1 MLAFRYL
8 IGVSVGAII
17 ALSHGGEATSQQLLS
32 LRKFQ
37 STPGVSHSRE
47 KVAQSRSSA
56 NSQPAFG
63 LTQIPTLKTP
73 QPASGSQETSAQ
85 QNSQPASSPQETSAP
100 QNITPS
106 SNPLMFPTEPSEVN
120 VEQVQP
126 ITLEQAVGIARRNNP
141 SLQEALLTLE
151 RTREALRE
159 ALAAR
164 YPNLS
169 TQLNLSRSYEDSGG
183 VGGIGGVGNVGGDT
197 GLQQGLPNQQTTG
210 DQQAPAN
217 QQTNG
222 NQLTPANQ
230 QTNGNQQAPG
240 NQQTSNT
247 NNDTAISAV
256 DNQQSSDN
264 NNDTAISQET
274 TEDQQTTEDEQ
285 IFNQPISNEEE
296 DAASDFLTTTLQLSY
311 NLYTG
316 GRRDAQIE
324 AAEQQV
330 RFNLLQV
337 EQVVEQLRLD
347 VANAYYDVQQAQS
360 QVQINQASVEA
371 AQQSVRDAQS
381 QLEAGLGT
389 RFDVLQARV
398 QLANNRQQLRRSRS
412 QLRIVRRQFTQQL
425 GLGQQAEVTAMGSPE
440 VAGSWDLSLQ
450 ESIIQAYQNRAEL
463 RQQLARINI
472 NQQQRRIALAATR
485 PQVNLFASYEIQDTL
500 DDDFNPSDNLALG
513 AGLQW
518 LLYDGGAAEAAA
530 EQQETNIAIARTNF
544 DRLRNQI
551 RTDVEQGYYNLQAS
565 QQNIKTAQL
574 AVRQAEESLRLA
586 RLRFRAGVGTQ
597 IEVTNAQ
604 SDLTQARGN
613 FLTAII
619 DYNRSLAQLERAVSN
634 QPDNRLFDR
643 P

>member
-126 ITLEQAVGIARRNNP
+126 ITLEQAIGIARRNNP

-210 DQQAPAN
+210 D
-217 QQTNG
+217 
-222 NQLTPANQ
+222 
-230 QTNGNQQAPG
+230 
-240 NQQTSNT
+240 QQTSNT

>member
-222 NQLTPANQ
+222 NQ
-230 QTNGNQQAPG
+230 QAPG

-247 NNDTAISAV
+247 
-256 DNQQSSDN
+256 

>member
-210 DQQAPAN
+210 D
-217 QQTNG
+217 
-222 NQLTPANQ
+222 
-230 QTNGNQQAPG
+230 
-240 NQQTSNT
+240 QQTSNT

>member
-210 DQQAPAN
+210 DQQ
-217 QQTNG
+217 
-222 NQLTPANQ
+222 
-230 QTNGNQQAPG
+230 
-240 NQQTSNT
+240 TSNT

-256 DNQQSSDN
+256 DNQQSSN
-264 NNDTAISQET
+264 KNNDTAISQET

-500 DDDFNPSDNLALG
+500 DDDFNPSDNLTLG

>member
-222 NQLTPANQ
+222 NQ
-230 QTNGNQQAPG
+230 QAPG

-247 NNDTAISAV
+247 
-256 DNQQSSDN
+256 

-500 DDDFNPSDNLALG
+500 DDDFNPSDNLTLG

>member
-1 MLAFRYL
+1 
-8 IGVSVGAII
+8 
-17 ALSHGGEATSQQLLS
+17 
-32 LRKFQ
+32 
-37 STPGVSHSRE
+37 
-47 KVAQSRSSA
+47 
-56 NSQPAFG
+56 
-63 LTQIPTLKTP
+63 
-73 QPASGSQETSAQ
+73 
-85 QNSQPASSPQETSAP
+85 
-100 QNITPS
+100 
-106 SNPLMFPTEPSEVN
+106 MFPTEPSEVN

-183 VGGIGGVGNVGGDT
+183 VGGIGGVGNLGGDT

-210 DQQAPAN
+210 DQQA
-217 QQTNG
+217 
-222 NQLTPANQ
+222 PANQ

-256 DNQQSSDN
+256 DNQQSSN
-264 NNDTAISQET
+264 KNNDTAISQET

>member
-17 ALSHGGEATSQQLLS
+17 ALAHGGEATSQQLLS

-183 VGGIGGVGNVGGDT
+183 VGGIGGVGNLGGDT

-210 DQQAPAN
+210 D
-217 QQTNG
+217 
-222 NQLTPANQ
+222 
-230 QTNGNQQAPG
+230 
-240 NQQTSNT
+240 QQTSNT

>member
-210 DQQAPAN
+210 DQQ
-217 QQTNG
+217 
-222 NQLTPANQ
+222 
-230 QTNGNQQAPG
+230 
-240 NQQTSNT
+240 TSNT

-256 DNQQSSDN
+256 DNQQSSN
-264 NNDTAISQET
+264 KNNDTAISQET

>member
-210 DQQAPAN
+210 DQQ
-217 QQTNG
+217 
-222 NQLTPANQ
+222 
-230 QTNGNQQAPG
+230 
-240 NQQTSNT
+240 TSNT

-311 NLYTG
+311 DLYTG